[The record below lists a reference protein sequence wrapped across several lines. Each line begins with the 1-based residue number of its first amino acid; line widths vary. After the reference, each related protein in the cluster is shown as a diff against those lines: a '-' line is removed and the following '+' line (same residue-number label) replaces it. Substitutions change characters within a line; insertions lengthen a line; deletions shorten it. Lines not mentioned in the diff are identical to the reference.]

1 VLLATS
7 ACYLV
12 YYTGRQNL
20 GWAIPGLRAELGL
33 SATEI
38 GWISGAGL
46 VLYGAGQLVSGHVAD
61 RAGGRRLVALGAV
74 TSCALNWLTSFGG
87 GFWSL
92 VVPWA
97 LNGYAQ
103 SMGFAPASRLIAAWW
118 APRERGRAF
127 GLFNFAAGFS
137 SVVTFATAALV
148 LTWLSWRWVFRLP
161 VLLLLGG
168 ATVLWLLARD
178 HPAELGLSAPAA
190 DDALGPGP
198 GRADA
203 AGDVSASL
211 VARLRSAFANR
222 PFLFASLGFGF
233 ANWARLGLLVWVPAH
248 VIGAG
253 GAASSGVA
261 WIPLALPVGMAL
273 GALVEGEA
281 VDRFFGGDH
290 PRLIVGSLLLGAGAT
305 LGLLAVPPD
314 GRSIGLLFVAGFLV
328 FGPFP
333 SFTVLGAELLGPR
346 AVGAGV
352 GFMNAVGYG
361 TAALGD
367 VVMGGVIDATGRTA
381 AIFAVAAGACLLGAA
396 ATALAGAG
404 PRRAA

>member
-12 YYTGRQNL
+12 YYTGRQNF

-33 SATEI
+33 SATGI

-46 VLYGAGQLVSGHVAD
+46 VLYGVGQLVSGHVAD

-74 TSCALNWLTSFGG
+74 MSCLLNWLTSFGG

-92 VVPWA
+92 AVPWA

-148 LTWLSWRWVFRLP
+148 LQWLSWRWVFRLP

-178 HPAELGLSAPAA
+178 HPAELGLSAPAGE
-190 DDALGPGP
+190 DEPESVSH
-198 GRADA
+198 RADA
-203 AGDVSASL
+203 AGDVNASL
-211 VARLRSAFANR
+211 GARLHSACANR

-233 ANWARLGLLVWVPAH
+233 ANWARLGLLVWVPSH
-248 VIGAG
+248 LIGTG
-253 GAASSGVA
+253 SVASPGVA
-261 WIPLALPVGMAL
+261 WIPLALPVGMAF
-273 GALVEGEA
+273 GALVEGDA
-281 VDRFFGGDH
+281 VDRFLGGNH
-290 PRLIVGSLLLGAGAT
+290 PRLIVVSLLLAAGAT

-314 GRSIGLLFVAGFLV
+314 GQSLGLLFVAGFLV

-367 VVMGGVIDATGRTA
+367 VAMGAVIDATGRTA
-381 AIFAVAAGACLLGAA
+381 AVFAVAAGACVLGAA
-396 ATALAGAG
+396 ATALAGAA
-404 PRRAA
+404 PRRPV

>member
-46 VLYGAGQLVSGHVAD
+46 TLYGAGQLVSGHIAD

-74 TSCALNWLTSFGG
+74 TSCVLNWSTSFGG

-92 VVPWA
+92 AIPWA

-103 SMGFAPASRLIAAWW
+103 SLGFAPASRLIAAWW

-127 GLFNFAAGFS
+127 GVFNFAAGFS
-137 SVVTFATAALV
+137 SVITFATAALV
-148 LTWLSWRWVFRLP
+148 LAWLSWRWVLRLP
-161 VLLLLGG
+161 VLLLLVG
-168 ATVLWLLARD
+168 AAVVWLFARD
-178 HPAELGLSAPAA
+178 RPEELGLPPRGE
-190 DDALGPGP
+190 DGEPGSPLHP
-198 GRADA
+198 GRA
-203 AGDVSASL
+203 AGEVTASL
-211 VARLRSAFANR
+211 GARLRAAFANR
-222 PFLFASLGFGF
+222 AFLFASLGFGF
-233 ANWARLGLLVWVPAH
+233 ANWARLGLLVWVPSHLLTTGSGVSA
-248 VIGAG
+248 
-253 GAASSGVA
+253 GVA

-273 GALVEGEA
+273 GALAGGYV
-281 VDRFFGGDH
+281 VDRFLAGNH
-290 PRLIVGSLLLGAGAT
+290 PRLIVLSLLLAAGVTVA
-305 LGLLAVPPD
+305 LLAAPPD
-314 GRSIGLLFVAGFLV
+314 GRSLGLLFAAGVLI

-333 SFTVLGAELLGPR
+333 SFTVLGAELLGQE

-352 GFMNAVGYG
+352 GFMNGVGYG

-367 VVMGGVIDATGRTA
+367 VVMGAVIDGTGWTGA
-381 AIFAVAAGACLLGAA
+381 VFAVAASACVLGAI
-396 ATALAGAG
+396 ATALAGATA
-404 PRRAA
+404 RRPV

>member
-20 GWAIPGLRAELGL
+20 GWAIPGIRAELGL
-33 SATEI
+33 SATDI

-46 VLYGAGQLVSGHVAD
+46 VLYGVGQLVSGHVAD

-74 TSCALNWLTSFGG
+74 MSCVLNWVTSFGG
-87 GFWSL
+87 GFWNL
-92 VVPWA
+92 AVPWA

-118 APRERGRAF
+118 SSRERGRAF
-127 GLFNFAAGFS
+127 GIFNFAAGFS

-161 VLLLLGG
+161 VLLLFGG
-168 ATVLWLLARD
+168 AAVVWLLARD
-178 HPAELGLSAPAA
+178 HPAELGLSSPVSGDELDARSRRVEAAA
-190 DDALGPGP
+190 DA
-198 GRADA
+198 R
-203 AGDVSASL
+203 ASL
-211 VARLRSAFANR
+211 PARLRSAFANR

-233 ANWARLGLLVWVPAH
+233 ANWARLGLLVWVPSH
-248 VIGAG
+248 LMGAG
-253 GAASSGVA
+253 ATTGHGVA
-261 WIPLALPVGMAL
+261 WIPLALPVGMAI

-281 VDRFFGGDH
+281 VDRFLGGNH
-290 PRLIVGSLLLGAGAT
+290 PRLIVGSLLVAAGAT
-305 LGLLAVPPD
+305 LGLMAVPPD
-314 GRSIGLLFVAGFLV
+314 GRSLGLLFVAGFLV

-346 AVGAGV
+346 TVGTGV

-367 VVMGGVIDATGRTA
+367 VVMGAVIDATGRTA
-381 AIFAVAAGACLLGAA
+381 AIFAVAAGACVLGAG
-396 ATALAGAG
+396 ATALAGAA
-404 PRRAA
+404 PRRSA

>member
-1 VLLATS
+1 MLVATS

-20 GWAIPGLRAELGL
+20 GWAIPGIRAELGL

-46 VLYGAGQLVSGHVAD
+46 VLYGAGQLVSGYVAD
-61 RAGGRRLVALGAV
+61 QAGGRRLVALGAV
-74 TSCALNWLTSFGG
+74 LSCLLNWLTSFGG

-92 VVPWA
+92 AVPWA

-118 APRERGRAF
+118 PPRERGRAF

-148 LTWLSWRWVFRLP
+148 LAWLPWRWVFRLP

-168 ATVLWLLARD
+168 AVVIWVFSRD
-178 HPAELGLSAPAA
+178 RPEELGHSAPAWDGEPDPA
-190 DDALGPGP
+190 T
-198 GRADA
+198 
-203 AGDVSASL
+203 GDIGTSL
-211 VARLRSAFANR
+211 SARLRAALGNR
-222 PFLFASLGFGF
+222 PFLWASLGFGF
-233 ANWARLGLLVWVPAH
+233 ANWARLGLLVWVPSH
-248 VIGAG
+248 LMGAG
-253 GAASSGVA
+253 NGASHGVA
-261 WIPLALPVGMAL
+261 WIPLALPVGMAV

-281 VDRFFGGDH
+281 VDRFLGGDH
-290 PRLIVGSLLLGAGAT
+290 PRLIVISLLLAAGAT
-305 LGLLAVPPD
+305 FGLLVVPPD
-314 GRSIGLLFVAGFLV
+314 GRSLGLLFVAGFLV

-346 AVGAGV
+346 TVGAGV

-367 VVMGGVIDATGRTA
+367 VVMGAVIDATGRTG
-381 AIFAVAAGACLLGAA
+381 AIFAVAAGACVLGAA
-396 ATALAGAG
+396 ATALAGSG
-404 PRRAA
+404 RRPSDQWPPC

>member
-46 VLYGAGQLVSGHVAD
+46 IVYGSGQLVSGHVAD

-74 TSCALNWLTSFGG
+74 ASCLLNWLTSFGV
-87 GFWSL
+87 GFWSF
-92 VVPWA
+92 VIPWA

-118 APRERGRAF
+118 APRERGWAF
-127 GLFNFAAGFS
+127 GIFNFAAGFS
-137 SVVTFATAALV
+137 SVVTFTTAALV
-148 LTWLSWRWVFRLP
+148 LVWLSWRWVLRLP
-161 VLLLLGG
+161 VLLLLVG
-168 ATVLWLLARD
+168 AAVVWLLARD
-178 HPAELGLSAPAA
+178 RPEELGLVSREE
-190 DDALGPGP
+190 LGPSGSRADSA
-198 GRADA
+198 GRADEA
-203 AGDVSASL
+203 SASL
-211 VARLRSAFANR
+211 AVRLRAALGNRAFLLAT
-222 PFLFASLGFGF
+222 LGFGF
-233 ANWARLGLLVWVPAH
+233 ANWARLGLLVWVPSH
-248 VIGAG
+248 LLGAG
-253 GAASSGVA
+253 GPSAGIT
-261 WIPLALPVGMAL
+261 WIPLALPVGMAF
-273 GALVEGEA
+273 GALAGGDV

-290 PRLIVGSLLLGAGAT
+290 PRLIVACLVLAAVAT
-305 LGLLAVPPD
+305 LGLVAVPPD
-314 GRSIGLLFVAGFLV
+314 GRSLVLLFAAGFLV

-352 GFMNAVGYG
+352 GFMNGVGYG

-367 VVMGGVIDATGRTA
+367 VAMGAVIDATGHTSA
-381 AIFAVAAGACLLGAA
+381 VFAVAAVACLLGAV
-396 ATALAGAG
+396 ATALAGAAA
-404 PRRAA
+404 RRGA

>member
-38 GWISGAGL
+38 GWISGIGL
-46 VLYGAGQLVSGHVAD
+46 ILYGAGQLVSGHVAD

-74 TSCALNWLTSFGG
+74 MSCALNWLTSFGG

-92 VVPWA
+92 ATPWA

-127 GLFNFAAGFS
+127 GLFTFAAGFS
-137 SVVTFATAALV
+137 SVVTYATAALV

-168 ATVLWLLARD
+168 AVVIWLFAHDRPED
-178 HPAELGLSAPAA
+178 LGLQT
-190 DDALGPGP
+190 
-198 GRADA
+198 RAGDREQGA
-203 AGDVSASL
+203 EPQDGASAGDVGASL
-211 VARLRSAFANR
+211 GARLRSAFANR

-248 VIGAG
+248 LIGAG
-253 GAASSGVA
+253 SAVGHGVA
-261 WIPLALPVGMAL
+261 WIPLALPVGMAI

-281 VDRFFGGDH
+281 VDRFLGGNH
-290 PRLIVGSLLLGAGAT
+290 PRLIVLSLLLAAGAT
-305 LGLLAVPPD
+305 LSLLAVPPD
-314 GRSIGLLFVAGFLV
+314 GRSLALLFVAGFLV

-367 VVMGGVIDATGRTA
+367 VVMGAVIDATGRTA
-381 AIFAVAAGACLLGAA
+381 AIFAVAAGACVLGAA
-396 ATALAGAG
+396 ATALAGPA
-404 PRRAA
+404 RRPPA